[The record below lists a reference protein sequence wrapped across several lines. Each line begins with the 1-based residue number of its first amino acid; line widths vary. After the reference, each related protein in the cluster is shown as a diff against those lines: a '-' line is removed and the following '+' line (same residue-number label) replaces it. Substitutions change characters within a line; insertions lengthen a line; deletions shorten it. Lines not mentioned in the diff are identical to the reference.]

1 MKSARTSR
9 ALASISAGLA
19 ALTLAGCT
27 IGPVTLPDVDLGFLG
42 NFGIVTTS
50 VADAEQAIK
59 DQQASGVD
67 SSELVEPGT
76 LTVGLLS
83 TNTAPLLVTRSDGS
97 SAGVGVEFA
106 YAVADHMGLSV
117 KFVTVASATAQLGT
131 DVDVVVGVSTADAA
145 SATGVTVL
153 GDYAETAIGIF
164 GRGSSASA
172 SDLSGKTVGVQ
183 PGSVSQR
190 TLTDANLGCSEQG
203 YASINE
209 AMEALGAGSVDYV
222 VCDAYS
228 GSYLASDYDGV
239 QLLGTLDAPVAVGVS
254 VSTDKSTLV
263 SSLASAVEAVQGNG
277 QLDVIKSRW
286 CNGISTL
293 TSASMLQGLGSAPA
307 AEANAAPAEAAS
319 TD

>member
-27 IGPVTLPDVDLGFLG
+27 IGPVTLPDVDVDLGFLSS
-42 NFGIVTTS
+42 FGIVTTS

-153 GDYAETAIGIF
+153 GDYAETSIAVF
-164 GRGSSASA
+164 GKG
-172 SDLSGKTVGVQ
+172 
-183 PGSVSQR
+183 
-190 TLTDANLGCSEQG
+190 
-203 YASINE
+203 
-209 AMEALGAGSVDYV
+209 
-222 VCDAYS
+222 
-228 GSYLASDYDGV
+228 
-239 QLLGTLDAPVAVGVS
+239 
-254 VSTDKSTLV
+254 
-263 SSLASAVEAVQGNG
+263 
-277 QLDVIKSRW
+277 
-286 CNGISTL
+286 
-293 TSASMLQGLGSAPA
+293 TSA
-307 AEANAAPAEAAS
+307 
-319 TD
+319 